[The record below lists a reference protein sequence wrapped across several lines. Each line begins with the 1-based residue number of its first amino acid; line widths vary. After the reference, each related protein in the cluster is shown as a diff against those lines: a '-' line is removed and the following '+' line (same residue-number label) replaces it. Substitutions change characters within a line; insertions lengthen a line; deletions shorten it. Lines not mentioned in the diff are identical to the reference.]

1 MAYQD
6 AVCDEW
12 EQRGHADTCRLKT
25 LAELDVDHHDG
36 AAYRTREFELPPWVG
51 DEEFHRSH
59 RSNLLRKDPEF
70 YAEVAA
76 DVPPDLPYVWP
87 PGHETIV

>member
-1 MAYQD
+1 
-6 AVCDEW
+6 
-12 EQRGHADTCRLKT
+12 
-25 LAELDVDHHDG
+25 
-36 AAYRTREFELPPWVG
+36 VG

-70 YAEVAA
+70 YAEVAD

-87 PGHETIV
+87 PGHETII